1 MSELEQRLSRRVAE
15 LRAAREL
22 TLERLAEITG
32 FTKGYL
38 SKIENGKA
46 VPPIGTLVNIATALG
61 TDVSDLLDAE
71 TSAERNDDI
80 CVVRSWQREPVL
92 RGGSSFGYDYVALA
106 HKKHSKRME
115 PFVMVFPSQIDR
127 DVRFEHEGEEFMFI
141 LDGEVEFEV
150 TIEGRAKTWVLSRG
164 DSVYFNSKLPH
175 RSRGLKGESSALV
188 VILRDEA
195 HPGATGGAD
204 A

>member
-1 MSELEQRLSRRVAE
+1 MSKLEQHLSRRVAE

-61 TDVSDLLDAE
+61 TDVSDLIDAE

-80 CVVRSWQREPVL
+80 YVVRFWQREPVL

-106 HKKHSKRME
+106 HKKHSERME
-115 PFVMVFPSQIDR
+115 PFVMVFPSQI
-127 DVRFEHEGEEFMFI
+127 EHEGEEFMFI

-175 RSRGLKGESSALV
+175 RSRSLKGESSALV

-195 HPGATGGAD
+195 HPGAMGGAD